1 MDNFNPRLNSKRENP
16 KTQNKENVHND
27 ERVYQDTIRQ
37 GEKEKSPS
45 RGAQIVKGIV
55 AGLITYMLVWVSVVG
70 GIFLLIR
77 EAGTAGFFITAI
89 AAFVML
95 FASLPHGIAI
105 GVTVY
110 KKGFKSLIPSKER
123 IFSIGRGLE
132 KGVVS
137 VATGIRKMWMK
148 LSGTIKKYPSM
159 FRKIGF
165 VALGSI
171 VIVAVGGIIYLI
183 FPQIPTEEHYA
194 LEKLGY
200 SSSLISPCRRGW
212 TQKGTVR
219 CDDEFYSI
227 SAHVIYFRG
236 RADEIPAEISKL
248 SHLETLIVTSEGLT
262 EIPPELYTLSSL
274 KRLNLANNQLSG
286 HLSPEFSKLVN
297 LRSLILSNNEFDGAI
312 PDEFRNLSNLRFF
325 YFDDTYLCEPQDAT
339 FQEWLSS
346 ISELKRTWIP
356 CSE

>member
-1 MDNFNPRLNSKRENP
+1 
-16 KTQNKENVHND
+16 
-27 ERVYQDTIRQ
+27 
-37 GEKEKSPS
+37 
-45 RGAQIVKGIV
+45 
-55 AGLITYMLVWVSVVG
+55 MLVWASVVG
-70 GIFLLIR
+70 GVFLLIR

-105 GVTVY
+105 GVIVY

-123 IFSIGRGLE
+123 IFSIGRSLG

-137 VATGIRKMWMK
+137 VAAGISKVWMK
-148 LSGTIKKYPSM
+148 LSETIKKSPSM

-171 VIVAVGGIIYLI
+171 VIVAIGGIIYLI

-200 SSSLISPCRRGW
+200 SSGLISPCRRGW
-212 TQKGTVR
+212 TRKGAVL

-236 RADEIPAEISKL
+236 RAEIPAEISKL

-262 EIPPELYTLSSL
+262 EIPPELYTLLSL

-297 LRSLILSNNEFDGAI
+297 LHSLILSNNEFDSAI
-312 PDEFRNLSNLRFF
+312 PDEFRNLSNLFTF
-325 YFDDTYLCEPQDAT
+325 YFDNTYLCEPQDAT